1 MIRMWLSGST
11 FGALGNTGFRWYWL
25 GRLTSLASYQ
35 MYLVAQ
41 GWLVYELTGSAL
53 SLGWVSSSRSIAM
66 LLFSLYG
73 GVICDRFEKRDI
85 LVWVRLARA
94 VVHLGV
100 AMLIS
105 VEAIRVW
112 HLVAS
117 SLLAGVFLG
126 LIMPAEQAIVSE
138 LVDRRTLLNAVSLN
152 SIATGFMAMLAA
164 SAAGFLIERTGM
176 AVAYYIV
183 VAFHLL
189 TLFVVAQLPTTGRST
204 SRSQSIWSD
213 LQEGLRYLLHSPVLS
228 ALMGLVFSIVLFAR
242 PYNTFMPKF
251 AREVMGFGATGF
263 GLLAAAPGAGSLVSS
278 LAVASLGDFRRKGKL
293 LLASGMS
300 LGVSLFLFVNVGA
313 LLLPVILFLAL
324 VGATTNI
331 CVVIQ
336 RTLLQAHAG
345 DQFRGRVMGV
355 YIMMAG
361 LAPLGVL
368 PAGTVADRLGVPF
381 VVTLQGLLLGLIFL
395 GMMVLRPEIR
405 RLE

>member
-1 MIRMWLSGST
+1 MIHKWLSGST
-11 FGALGNTGFRWYWL
+11 FDALGNANFRWYWL

-41 GWLVYELTGSAL
+41 GWLVYQLTGSAL
-53 SLGWVSSSRSIAM
+53 SLGWVSSSRSIAI

-85 LVWVRLARA
+85 LVWVRLGRA

-100 AMLIS
+100 AVLIS
-105 VEAIRVW
+105 VGAIQVW

-138 LVDRRTLLNAVSLN
+138 LVDRQTLLNAVSLN
-152 SIATGFMAMLAA
+152 SIATGSMGMLAA
-164 SAAGFLIERTGM
+164 SGAGFLIERMGM
-176 AVAYYIV
+176 SAAYYVV

-189 TLFVVAQLPTTGRST
+189 TLFVVAKLPTTGKGT
-204 SRSQSIWSD
+204 SRSHSIWSD
-213 LQEGLRYLLHSPVLS
+213 LREGLRYLLHSPVLL
-228 ALMGLVFSIVLFAR
+228 ALVSLSFSIVLFAR
-242 PYNTFMPKF
+242 PYSTFMPKF

-263 GLLAAAPGAGSLVSS
+263 GLLAAAPGAGSLISS
-278 LAVASLGDFRRKGKL
+278 LAIASLGDFRGKGKL
-293 LLASGMS
+293 LLAAGLS
-300 LGVSLFLFVNVGA
+300 LGVFLFVFVNVGA
-313 LLLPVILFLAL
+313 LLLVVLFLAL
-324 VGATTNI
+324 VGAATNI
-331 CVVIQ
+331 CVVAN
-336 RTLLQAHAG
+336 RTLLQIHAE

-395 GMMVLRPEIR
+395 GMMLFSPRIR

>member
-100 AMLIS
+100 AVLIS
-105 VEAIRVW
+105 VGAIRIW

-152 SIATGFMAMLAA
+152 SIATGFMGMLAA
-164 SAAGFLIERTGM
+164 GGAGFLIERTGM
-176 AVAYYIV
+176 SAAYYIV

-189 TLFVVAQLPTTGRST
+189 TLFVVAQLPTTGQST
-204 SRSQSIWSD
+204 SRAHSIWSD
-213 LQEGLRYLLHSPVLS
+213 LQEGLRYLLHSPVLL
-228 ALMGLVFSIVLFAR
+228 ALVSLAFSIVLFAR

-251 AREVMGFGATGF
+251 AREVMGLGATGF
-263 GLLAAAPGAGSLVSS
+263 GLLAAAPGAGSLISS
-278 LAVASLGDFRRKGKL
+278 LAIASLGDFRRKGKL

-395 GMMVLRPEIR
+395 GMIFFRPEIR